1 MQLRRI
7 PDLATIPTWLG
18 WTLIAGVTI
27 VGHVLIVATVL
38 GLWQLLIL
46 ASSSWQY

>member
-7 PDLATIPTWLG
+7 PDSSTIPAWLG

-27 VGHVLIVATVL
+27 LGHALLAVTIF

-46 ASSSWQY
+46 VC

>member
-1 MQLRRI
+1 MQLRHI
-7 PDLATIPTWLG
+7 PDSSAIPAWLG
-18 WTLIAGVTI
+18 WTLIAAVTI
-27 VGHVLIVATVL
+27 VGHALIAAAVF